1 MDETTRL
8 HNPKR
13 LIPLNQ
19 SPQLT
24 KDSDHFECA
33 RVTSSYVN
41 VSALDVNNI
50 CCLKLWV
57 GTDIAF

>member
-1 MDETTRL
+1 MDGNTRL
-8 HNPKR
+8 HNTKR

-19 SPQLT
+19 PPHLT
-24 KDSDHFECA
+24 KDRCA
-33 RVTSSYVN
+33 RIISSYVN

-50 CCLKLWV
+50 CCLKVWV

>member
-1 MDETTRL
+1 MDENTQL

-19 SPQLT
+19 SPHLT
-24 KDSDHFECA
+24 KDRCA
-33 RVTSSYVN
+33 RIISSYAN

-50 CCLKLWV
+50 SCLKLWV

>member
-1 MDETTRL
+1 MDENTRL

-19 SPQLT
+19 SPHLT
-24 KDSDHFECA
+24 KDRCA
-33 RVTSSYVN
+33 RIISSYVN